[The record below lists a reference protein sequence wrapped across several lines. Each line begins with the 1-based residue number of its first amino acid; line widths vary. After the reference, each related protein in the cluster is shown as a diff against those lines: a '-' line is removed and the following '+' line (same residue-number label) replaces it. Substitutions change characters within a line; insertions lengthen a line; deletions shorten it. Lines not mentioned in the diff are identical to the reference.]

1 MNIIDFL
8 KIKNNFLEKSSIPSL
23 MLRRNLQFTNN
34 YKKKF
39 NQVTSNSP
47 FKQNILP
54 LIHKFNSL
62 NSTKQFSKN
71 KKFISKKKKIMNHN
85 NFLKINIKFNM
96 SPLKYIPDLRTEKE
110 KPKLGFIHNKEN
122 KEKNLV
128 NYTEDKNK
136 LNNVVEVEE
145 NHDKKEKEKEKET
158 NKENKIKVLRKIIN
172 IYKGDETKKN
182 INTIKIEKTFKKEER
197 NINFTNNN
205 RIIKPNSMFMT
216 EMNFLINDKNKINNK
231 NSMKKSR
238 EIRNINYDFFSFK
251 ELLKHI
257 ENDKKKIIDN
267 QNDLDKMIKTTK
279 DTYFEIWKYNHH

>member
-1 MNIIDFL
+1 M
-8 KIKNNFLEKSSIPSL
+8 
-23 MLRRNLQFTNN
+23 
-34 YKKKF
+34 
-39 NQVTSNSP
+39 
-47 FKQNILP
+47 
-54 LIHKFNSL
+54 
-62 NSTKQFSKN
+62 
-71 KKFISKKKKIMNHN
+71 
-85 NFLKINIKFNM
+85 
-96 SPLKYIPDLRTEKE
+96 
-110 KPKLGFIHNKEN
+110 
-122 KEKNLV
+122 
-128 NYTEDKNK
+128 
-136 LNNVVEVEE
+136 
-145 NHDKKEKEKEKET
+145 
-158 NKENKIKVLRKIIN
+158 
-172 IYKGDETKKN
+172 KKN
-182 INTIKIEKTFKKEER
+182 INTIKIEKTFKKEG